1 MTYNIHFGHGR
12 DGRVDLHRIAR
23 VIRSVKPDLIAL
35 QEVDYLRRR
44 SGRVAQGEA
53 IARLLEMDYA
63 AGHNWFLDE
72 GAYGNVF
79 LARWPVRRVE
89 NIDLS
94 VYRYEPR
101 GCLVT
106 DVLIGARRLRIGTV
120 HLGLGLEERRRQ
132 CYRLHHAIEQPF
144 DLLLGDFNA
153 FPRSWVSRTLRQS
166 YRDAFEQSGQ
176 GGGRTFQKLGI
187 GFRLDYIYCGP
198 GWRPIDCQ
206 IERAGEAAVASDHF
220 PVVARILAG
229 PRPPSAKAA
238 AANFGVSATRSL
250 NDAPTHLDPVQ
261 THPAGR
267 HDRFGNHSGHWARPA
282 G

>member
-12 DGRVDLHRIAR
+12 DGRVDLHRVAR
-23 VIRSVKPDLIAL
+23 VIQEAKPDLIAL
-35 QEVDYLRRR
+35 QEVDHLRRR
-44 SGRVAQGEA
+44 SGRVAQGET
-53 IARLLEMDYA
+53 IARLLEMEYA

-106 DVLIGARRLRIGTV
+106 DVLIGPRTLRVGTV

-132 CYRLHHAIEQPF
+132 CYRLHHAIERPF
-144 DLLLGDFNA
+144 DLLVGDFNA

-176 GGGRTFQKLGI
+176 GKGRTFQKLGI

-198 GWRPIDCQ
+198 GWHPIDCR
-206 IERAGEAAVASDHF
+206 IVRGGDAAVASDHY
-220 PVVARILAG
+220 PVVARVLAA
-229 PRPPSAKAA
+229 PRRTTAD
-238 AANFGVSATRSL
+238 ATASVNELSVTRKS
-250 NDAPTHLDPVQ
+250 NGAPTD
-261 THPAGR
+261 THPHRPHPTSR
-267 HDRFGNHSGHWARPA
+267 HDVPDDSSGLWSRLT